1 MFCIIKELHPAV
13 MITPFECHTDPVL
26 SPSNGVEYALR
37 WRTQDIGFWLQYIK
51 KKQTKTTKY
60 HFKYLNF
67 IERWFINSILT

>member
-1 MFCIIKELHPAV
+1 

-51 KKQTKTTKY
+51 KNKRKQPNTT
-60 HFKYLNF
+60 L
-67 IERWFINSILT
+67 STLILSNVGSLIRS